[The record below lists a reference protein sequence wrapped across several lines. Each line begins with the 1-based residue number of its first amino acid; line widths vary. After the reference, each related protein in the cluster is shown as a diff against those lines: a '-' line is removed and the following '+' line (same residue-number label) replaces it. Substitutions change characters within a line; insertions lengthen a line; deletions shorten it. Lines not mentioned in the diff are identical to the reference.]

1 MFRKTALLGAAAA
14 FAFIPAWSQA
24 QAAPSILF
32 IGNSFTYAAHSAVKF
47 YHPETVHDLNAPD
60 NRGQTIGG
68 VPALFKA
75 FTKEA
80 GLDYDVSLETIGG
93 VGFDAHLARKRT
105 EIDKPWD
112 IVVGHGFSTLDGD
125 HPGNPA
131 LLISTTKE
139 LSDLLAA
146 KNPQV
151 KFYLLA
157 TWSRADMTYP
167 RPAGGRGGA
176 PDGAAPAGRRD
187 PPAAIAGAQ
196 AAPAANAGAPAAPR
210 VAEPSP
216 WLGKPIQQM
225 GKDIEVAYEQAAR
238 GAPHVAGII
247 PMGLAW
253 NNAID
258 TGVADN
264 NPYDD
269 LGASK
274 MNLWAYDSYH
284 ASSYGYYL
292 EALLDFG
299 KVTGRDPMSLAAIDN
314 VAEDLGISRA
324 QAGALQKVAHDALTA
339 QGMVFVAAPK

>member
-1 MFRKTALLGAAAA
+1 MKKYVLAAAA
-14 FAFIPAWSQA
+14 FAFISVQSQA
-24 QAAPSILF
+24 EAAPTILF
-32 IGNSFTYAAHSAVKF
+32 IGNSFTYAAHSAVKH
-47 YHPETVHDLNAPD
+47 YRPETVHDLNPPD
-60 NRGQTIGG
+60 ARGDTIGG

-75 FTKEA
+75 LTKEA

-105 EIDKPWD
+105 LIDKPWD
-112 IVVGHGFSTLDGD
+112 IVVGHGLSSLDGD

-139 LSDLLAA
+139 LADLLAA

-167 RPAGGRGGA
+167 HEAANRGGRGGDA
-176 PDGAAPAGRRD
+176 EGAAPAARRGG
-187 PPAAIAGAQ
+187 AARAASAGADAQ
-196 AAPAANAGAPAAPR
+196 APR
-210 VAEPSP
+210 APEPSP
-216 WLGKPIQQM
+216 WLGKPIEQM

-238 GAPHVAGII
+238 GAGGHVAGVI

-269 LGASK
+269 AGASK

-299 KVTGRDPMSLAAIDN
+299 VVTKHDPQSLAAVDQ

-324 QAGALQKVAHDALTA
+324 QAGALQKIAHDTLVA
-339 QGMVFVAAPK
+339 QGFTFAVAK